1 MEIDKIITM
10 LMVVTMAVTMKWRE
24 NLLPTCYDHSE
35 MNTNVIFKNML
46 FRTKWKQKKKGEAVK
61 KWERK
66 QLSTSYISNDE
77 QD

>member
-1 MEIDKIITM
+1 MSVGLPVLNTNYEHSNSSVNMEIDKIITM

-46 FRTKWKQKKKGEAVK
+46 FRTK
-61 KWERK
+61 
-66 QLSTSYISNDE
+66 
-77 QD
+77 